1 MTRFER
7 ICIPGCTSDAP
18 VANTRA
24 TTVEGQGPAWR
35 QGLNWLGLV
44 ALVWGLPAACA
55 SAACPVSVTA
65 QQSLPAYEICP
76 LPQLPAVFAEPE
88 LAALFAGLDPGQSLD
103 VTPAFLRVATPW
115 PYLDIRGPGANSS
128 GGMPNEPRA
137 VFLLR
142 ANHPAV
148 SGPLLIVAPAQLQHQ
163 LRAAADGGL
172 PRDSWHI
179 AQGPFAPTFY
189 GRVQRSQALVDFVA
203 FPRADPAASGPVS
216 ADQRATYLNQIV
228 DFFVSE

>member
-1 MTRFER
+1 MTD
-7 ICIPGCTSDAP
+7 GTSDDT
-18 VANTRA
+18 VFDTVDRRNTLGRH
-24 TTVEGQGPAWR
+24 
-35 QGLNWLGLV
+35 GLNRPRLTWMWLF
-44 ALVWGLPAACA
+44 ALSWALPAACV
-55 SAACPVSVTA
+55 SAACRPVLST
-65 QQSLPAYEICP
+65 QISLPAYESCA
-76 LPQLPAVFAEPE
+76 LSQVPALFAEPE
-88 LAALFAGLDPGQSLD
+88 LAALYAGLAPGQSLE
-103 VTPAFLRVATPW
+103 VTQAFLRVAAPW
-115 PYLDIRGPGANSS
+115 PYLDIRGPGANSG

-142 ANHPAV
+142 ADHPAV

-163 LRAAADGGL
+163 LRATTDGGL

-189 GRVQRSQALVDFVA
+189 GRVQRNQALVNFVA

-216 ADQRATYLNQIV
+216 ADQRAAYLNQIV